1 MCVIVTS
8 EAGTM
13 PTVTQLAQMS
23 DANPE
28 GAGIAWYNGQQ
39 LHRYRNPD
47 NRQTLAHILANWEFY
62 TQVPFLLHFR
72 LAPHGQVCEENT
84 HPFKFRKDG
93 RTGFIAHNGIAR
105 SYTQGRFESDSR
117 NAILAWQTGQCDLT
131 NGSQGKFALIDQTG
145 QIEWLTQDHQTIK
158 GQSGLITVSNTNWE
172 LSSMT
177 DLDLWDEQAWEDGYQ
192 QALENHGL
200 NNCEVNELDWNP
212 TRYR

>member
-72 LAPHGQVCEENT
+72 LAPPTAKCARKTLTRSSSGKTGAPASSRTTASPAPTHKAGSNPTAATRYSHGK
-84 HPFKFRKDG
+84 P
-93 RTGFIAHNGIAR
+93 A
-105 SYTQGRFESDSR
+105 
-117 NAILAWQTGQCDLT
+117 NATSPTEAKANSHSSTKPDKS
-131 NGSQGKFALIDQTG
+131 NGSHK
-145 QIEWLTQDHQTIK
+145 TIK
-158 GQSGLITVSNTNWE
+158 PSKARADSSQSAT
-172 LSSMT
+172 
-177 DLDLWDEQAWEDGYQ
+177 
-192 QALENHGL
+192 
-200 NNCEVNELDWNP
+200 P
-212 TRYR
+212 TGNSPQ